1 MSAMGVTAMFRKG
14 NEMHTWRLVF
24 EGRDY
29 GTVRADTRA
38 KALYLLHF
46 RLDATVGRRWYEA
59 GRPVRIGGRVVT
71 DRDMDAD
78 APVVAGADQLSFAGV
93 LK

>member
-1 MSAMGVTAMFRKG
+1 
-14 NEMHTWRLVF
+14 MHTWRLVF

-46 RLDATVGRRWYEA
+46 RLYATAGRRWIEA
-59 GRPVRIGGRVVT
+59 GRPVMIGGRVVT

-78 APVVAGADQLSFAGV
+78 AHMVASVDQLSFAGV

>member
-1 MSAMGVTAMFRKG
+1 MNVTGVTVMFRKG

-29 GTVRADTRA
+29 GTARADTRA

-46 RLDATVGRRWYEA
+46 RIDATVGRRWYEA
-59 GRPVRIGGRVVT
+59 GLPVMIGGRVVT

-78 APVVAGADQLSFAGV
+78 APMAVGAEQLSFAEV
-93 LK
+93 M